1 MIRINDKKKCMGCSA
16 CSQIC
21 PKDCIAMEMDAE
33 GFVYPKVDIEKC
45 IECNQCEK
53 ICPVSNHPDYTDDVL
68 AAYAGYSWNIEE
80 RMQSSSGGAV

>member
-33 GFVYPKVDIEKC
+33 GFVYPKVDIEKM
-45 IECNQCEK
+45 
-53 ICPVSNHPDYTDDVL
+53 Y
-68 AAYAGYSWNIEE
+68 
-80 RMQSSSGGAV
+80 